1 MIALNRLRA
10 AITVSSLSLAMLGC
24 GGSAGNSS
32 LSEDQNNSQIESTL
46 SGTSNDLSQLT
57 PINTLSISDYSLD
70 KCIKATG
77 REFVEEIS
85 ALSCNNKGI
94 QSLEGIEQLSE
105 LKSLFLN
112 YNEIQ
117 DINPLNEL
125 TNLKTLYLSSNQIQN
140 LEALSELTNL
150 TELAIQKNEIQDIT
164 PLQSLIGLKS
174 LHTRNNKIYNFSAL
188 NNLDLDI
195 LSGQNQQES

>member
-1 MIALNRLRA
+1 
-10 AITVSSLSLAMLGC
+10 MLGC
-24 GGSAGNSS
+24 GGSAGKSS
-32 LSEDQNNSQIESTL
+32 LSEDQNNSQTESTL

-57 PINTLSISDYSLD
+57 PINTLSVSDYSLD

-117 DINPLNEL
+117 DITPLTEL
-125 TNLKTLYLSSNQIQN
+125 TGLFTLYLAANNIQDIS
-140 LEALSELTNL
+140 ALSELTSL
-150 TELAIQKNEIQDIT
+150 TKLAIQKNNIQDIS
-164 PLQSLIGLKS
+164 PLAALIELQSLY
-174 LHTRNNKIYNFSAL
+174 TRNNSIYDFSAL
-188 NNLDLDI
+188 DNLELKV
-195 LSGQNQQES
+195 LAGTEQQDS